1 MKVIIKKLITFIVLL
16 FVIWAPAMAIGKIN
30 YTALLNQNGN
40 RVSGN
45 KNVVFK
51 IYDRQTGG
59 NLCWTSGSQ
68 IVNIANGRF
77 NYILGQDKQI
87 DPDIFVKNSKL
98 YLEITVEDETLLPR
112 EELLKTPYA
121 EIAGSVY
128 WENIDGIPENIKNQQ
143 LPVNSI
149 GSYQIIDST
158 ITTSKI
164 ADDAITTSKIA
175 DGNVTSAK
183 IASLAWSKLT
193 DIPANFGG
201 AETDPLFV
209 VSASSGIVSRDI
221 DRWNLALQPND
232 NISRLTNDALY
243 LTTTSISAEYAK
255 TVDVAN
261 AYLLISSASL
271 QYATKEEVAEATTSF
286 KVSLST
292 VATTGDYKD
301 LIGKPTAVSA
311 FENDALYVTTTS
323 ISEQYAK
330 TVDVANAYLSI
341 SSASLQYAT
350 KEEVAEAT
358 TSFKVSLST
367 VATTGKYTDLIGIPT
382 AVSAFVNDALYLT
395 TASISAEYAKT
406 VDVANA
412 YLSISSASLQ
422 YATKDEVFSS
432 TTSLRTD
439 LEEIRIS
446 TGSLQA
452 QISAID
458 TTNYATRGE
467 VFSSTTSLRADL
479 EEMRTSTGSLQA
491 QISAIDFA
499 NYAIKS
505 EVYSS
510 TTSLR
515 TDLDELKISTGAI
528 KTSLDSIIESTG
540 NLKIQMDS
548 FSTTAGDLQSKIEN
562 IAISTGILQSEKVSA
577 NNPTFTGN
585 LTVENKAIFSA
596 TTKTLSSDEMVDP
609 TNTFMRIQGAFSD
622 VFINKI
628 KEGINGQI
636 LILQGGSNENRVT
649 FQDSRSVFGS
659 GIYLNNGE
667 SFTIG
672 EGDSLLLIFYANQ
685 WHELLRSDN

>member
-1 MKVIIKKLITFIVLL
+1 
-16 FVIWAPAMAIGKIN
+16 
-30 YTALLNQNGN
+30 
-40 RVSGN
+40 
-45 KNVVFK
+45 
-51 IYDRQTGG
+51 
-59 NLCWTSGSQ
+59 
-68 IVNIANGRF
+68 
-77 NYILGQDKQI
+77 
-87 DPDIFVKNSKL
+87 
-98 YLEITVEDETLLPR
+98 
-112 EELLKTPYA
+112 
-121 EIAGSVY
+121 
-128 WENIDGIPENIKNQQ
+128 
-143 LPVNSI
+143 
-149 GSYQIIDST
+149 
-158 ITTSKI
+158 
-164 ADDAITTSKIA
+164 
-175 DGNVTSAK
+175 
-183 IASLAWSKLT
+183 
-193 DIPANFGG
+193 
-201 AETDPLFV
+201 
-209 VSASSGIVSRDI
+209 
-221 DRWNLALQPND
+221 LQ
-232 NISRLTNDALY
+232 AQ
-243 LTTTSISAEYAK
+243 ISAID
-255 TVDVAN
+255 TTN
-261 AYLLISSASL
+261 
-271 QYATKEEVAEATTSF
+271 YATR
-286 KVSLST
+286 
-292 VATTGDYKD
+292 G
-301 LIGKPTAVSA
+301 
-311 FENDALYVTTTS
+311 
-323 ISEQYAK
+323 
-330 TVDVANAYLSI
+330 
-341 SSASLQYAT
+341 
-350 KEEVAEAT
+350 
-358 TSFKVSLST
+358 
-367 VATTGKYTDLIGIPT
+367 
-382 AVSAFVNDALYLT
+382 
-395 TASISAEYAKT
+395 
-406 VDVANA
+406 
-412 YLSISSASLQ
+412 
-422 YATKDEVFSS
+422 EVFSS